1 MPYSVALVSVV
12 QHESANVYI
21 TPLPFESPDPQPSFH
36 SSRPSQSTEQAELLV
51 LYSSFS
57 LFILECKLFFFLST
71 YYAVCCGNPKIMT
84 LSLGPETETG
94 VYDTQQS
101 FRMTSDRLE
110 RRVKLSGMLK
120 KEGLNAWFG
129 KMIPI
134 TKFWN

>member
-1 MPYSVALVSVV
+1 ML
-12 QHESANVYI
+12 
-21 TPLPFESPDPQPSFH
+21 
-36 SSRPSQSTEQAELLV
+36 
-51 LYSSFS
+51 
-57 LFILECKLFFFLST
+57 
-71 YYAVCCGNPKIMT
+71 CCGNPKIMT

-110 RRVKLSGMLK
+110 RSVKLSGMLK